1 MTKPD
6 LSYIIDNDLRHAGD
20 PSPTIDDFK
29 NYMGDVCVCFRDKFF
44 YTYPQDLKKVQKDA
58 PHDHNI
64 FIICAK
70 NQALN

>member
-29 NYMGDVCVCFRDKFF
+29 NYAGDVWFCSHYNVFKTVSPRPKNSLERRAARFS
-44 YTYPQDLKKVQKDA
+44 T
-58 PHDHNI
+58 
-64 FIICAK
+64 ICAK
-70 NQALN
+70 IQALN